1 VERLNW
7 ATACCGLIIAL
18 TCSTSAT
25 AQDNS
30 DSPAPSS
37 GRNNW
42 AVIMAGFD
50 ASELPDKD
58 GPEAMAAIA
67 MGHDWQRHGWFL
79 GVEAELGSSH
89 ADKTLRN
96 YAAPGDVIRVAYG
109 RDISAGVRIGLP
121 LNDDLSAYAKGG
133 YANTRLSVDY
143 QGSGTNLHSFVRPG
157 VLDGFYT
164 GAGAELH
171 LSSRWLVRGEYRYA
185 NFHDGLYRHQG
196 VVAVGLRF

>member
-1 VERLNW
+1 MR
-7 ATACCGLIIAL
+7 AL
-18 TCSTSAT
+18 AALLLLCAALPSAAVAHPEAVSTTSEGP
-25 AQDNS
+25 
-30 DSPAPSS
+30 PA
-37 GRNNW
+37 NW

-50 ASELPDKD
+50 ASELPDRD
-58 GPEAMAAIA
+58 GPETMAAVAI
-67 MGHDWQRHGWFL
+67 GHDWQQDDWFW

-96 YAAPGDVIRVAYG
+96 YAAPGDVIHVSYG
-109 RDISAGVRIGLP
+109 RDVSAGLRVGLP
-121 LNDDLSAYAKGG
+121 LTRRLSAYAKGG

-157 VLDGFYT
+157 ALDGFYT
-164 GAGAELH
+164 GAGAEMRLGGN
-171 LSSRWLVRGEYRYA
+171 WLVRGEYRYA

>member
-1 VERLNW
+1 
-7 ATACCGLIIAL
+7 
-18 TCSTSAT
+18 
-25 AQDNS
+25 
-30 DSPAPSS
+30 
-37 GRNNW
+37 
-42 AVIMAGFD
+42 MAGFD

-58 GPEAMAAIA
+58 GPETMSAIA
-67 MGHDWQRHGWFL
+67 IGHDWQRDGWFF

-109 RDISAGVRIGLP
+109 RDISAGLRIGLP
-121 LNDDLSAYAKGG
+121 VTHQLSAYAKGG
-133 YANTRLSVDY
+133 YANTRLSVEY

-157 VLDGFYT
+157 ALDGFTT
-164 GAGAELH
+164 GVGAELR